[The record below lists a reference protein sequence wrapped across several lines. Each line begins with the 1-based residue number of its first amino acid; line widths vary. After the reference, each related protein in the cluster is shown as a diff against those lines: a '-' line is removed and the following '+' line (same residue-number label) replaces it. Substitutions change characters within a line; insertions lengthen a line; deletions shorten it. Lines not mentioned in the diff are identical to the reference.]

1 MEDVKMKLAVFWL
14 FIVITMSSII
24 TIAIMAPG
32 VIDDIR
38 SGILLDM
45 EINQEMLLIMA
56 ITYYWIPLVMAVVS
70 ITLKDSINRWLNIIA
85 GAGFAIYIL
94 IELILNITTV
104 AYLFG
109 MLMDISAILV
119 SALIA
124 WYAWKWQED

>member
-1 MEDVKMKLAVFWL
+1 MKLAVFWL

-38 SGILLDM
+38 SGVLLDM

-124 WYAWKWQED
+124 WYAWKWPKD